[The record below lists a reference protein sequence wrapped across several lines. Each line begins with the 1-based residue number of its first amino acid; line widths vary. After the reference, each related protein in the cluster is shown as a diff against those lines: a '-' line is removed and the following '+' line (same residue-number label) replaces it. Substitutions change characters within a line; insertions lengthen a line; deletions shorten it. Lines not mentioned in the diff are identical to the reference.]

1 MTTHDVKLIGREE
14 VAEGTM
20 AFYFTKPA
28 AFTFKP
34 GPLRPVLWPQTVTTS
49 RFRAFFRDSPHE
61 IPD

>member
-20 AFYFTKPA
+20 AFYFAKPA

-34 GPLRPVLWPQTVTTS
+34 GPLRPVLWPQAVTTS
-49 RFRAFFRDSPHE
+49 RFWPFF
-61 IPD
+61 